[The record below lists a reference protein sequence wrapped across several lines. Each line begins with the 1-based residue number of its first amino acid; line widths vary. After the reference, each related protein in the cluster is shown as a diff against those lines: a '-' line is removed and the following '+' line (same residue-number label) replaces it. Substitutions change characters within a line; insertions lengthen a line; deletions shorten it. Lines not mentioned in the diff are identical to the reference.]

1 MRMRVGVDIGGTF
14 TDIVMSHNGQLTIHK
29 LPTTPQDPS
38 VAMLTGIQTITQNN
52 IYQLEWV
59 AHGTTVATNAILE
72 RKGGKIA
79 FITTYGF
86 RDILYIGRQNRPNLY
101 ALAPTLPDPL
111 IPRHLSYEVI
121 ERLDHTG
128 RVVKPLDNESLNDL
142 LESLAQDRVDAV
154 AICLLYSYLNPD
166 HERAIAEKI
175 IQKGILRTHQIILSN
190 EVLPEFREYE
200 RASTTTLEAYVRP
213 TVRRY
218 IENIR
223 AKLPENVPLR
233 IMKSDGGLMS
243 AERITRQTIQTAL
256 SGPAAGVIGAY
267 KITQLAGIEG
277 IITLDIGGTS
287 TDVALCA
294 PNPSSR
300 PQSVI
305 DGLPIR
311 TRLLDIETIGA
322 GGGSIARVDAGGV
335 MRVGPQS
342 AGSLPGPA
350 VYGRGGQNATVSD
363 ALAVLGYL
371 EPAHFLGG
379 NMPLNLDLAESA
391 IVPLAE
397 ILNKTLIETA
407 EGIIEIANSNIE
419 RALRRVSV
427 ARGYDPRDFTLVAF
441 GGGGALQACAVAKR
455 LDISRVFI
463 PQHPG
468 VLCALGLLMSD
479 ISLNY
484 SNPVMTRLDV
494 EHSYSAIRTALMIG
508 YENAQTDLSAEGIA
522 DKDRLFIP
530 SLDMR
535 YVGQAYELNIP
546 YSQDTNL
553 ADAFHQA
560 HQKAYG
566 HALYDRPIEVITA
579 RLNAIGTVPHP
590 NIKPDTTPPNSS
602 PDIALLG
609 DKKTARGENLRLYDR
624 AKLPIGAEIIGGA
637 LIFQL
642 DSTIYVPSGWRAKCD
657 TFRNLILEQ
666 L

>member
-1 MRMRVGVDIGGTF
+1 MRVGVDIGGTF
-14 TDIVMSHNGQLTIHK
+14 TDIVMSHDGQLTVHK

-38 VAMLTGIQTITQNN
+38 IAMIDGIKTITNN
-52 IYQLEWV
+52 QLGRLEWV

-72 RKGGKIA
+72 RKGGRIA
-79 FITTYGF
+79 LITTQGF
-86 RDILYIGRQNRPNLY
+86 RDILFIGRQNRPDLY
-101 ALAPTLPDPL
+101 ALTPTLPAPL
-111 IPRHLSYEVI
+111 ILRHLCYEVI
-121 ERLDHTG
+121 ERLDHEG
-128 RVVKPLDNESLNDL
+128 RVIKPLDSDSVNSL
-142 LESLAQDRVDAV
+142 LESIAQDKVDAV

-166 HERAIAEKI
+166 HERLIAEKLT
-175 IQKGILRTHQIILSN
+175 QKNILRRHQIILSH

-200 RASTTTLEAYVRP
+200 RASTTALEAYVRP

-218 IENIR
+218 IEAIR
-223 AKLPENVPLR
+223 AKLPEKVPLR

-243 AERITRQTIQTAL
+243 ADGITRQTIQTAL

-267 KITQLAGIEG
+267 KIAQLAGFED

-294 PNPSSR
+294 PNPASR

-342 AGSLPGPA
+342 AGSIPGPA
-350 VYGRGGQNATVSD
+350 VYGRGGQIATVSD
-363 ALAVLGYL
+363 ALAMLGYL
-371 EPAHFLGG
+371 DPNHFLGG
-379 NMPLNLDLAESA
+379 NMPLNLDLAEAS

-397 ILNKTLIETA
+397 ILNKSVLETA

-455 LDISRVFI
+455 LGISRILI

-468 VLCALGLLMSD
+468 VLCALGLLMAD

-484 SNPVMTRLDV
+484 TSPVMTRLDNLQAQ
-494 EHSYSAIRTALMIG
+494 SAIRTALMIC
-508 YENAQTDLSAEGIA
+508 YENAQTDLSAESIA
-522 DKDRLFIP
+522 ESDRVFIP

-546 YSQDTNL
+546 YDQDQNL

-566 HALYDRPIEVITA
+566 HGLYDRPIEVINA
-579 RLNAIGTVPHP
+579 RMKAVGTVAHP
-590 NIKPDTTPPNSS
+590 NIKPETPSANSS
-602 PDIALLG
+602 ADVAFLG
-609 DKKTARGENLRLYDR
+609 DKKTGRGEQLRLYDR

-642 DSTIYVPSGWRAKCD
+642 DSTVYIPTGWRAKCD

-666 L
+666 I

>member
-1 MRMRVGVDIGGTF
+1 MRVGVDIGGTF
-14 TDIVMSHNGQLTIHK
+14 TDIVMSHDGQLTIHK

-52 IYQLEWV
+52 IHRLEWV

-86 RDILYIGRQNRPNLY
+86 RDILYIGRQNRPDLY
-101 ALAPTLPDPL
+101 ALVPTLPAPL
-111 IPRHLSYEVI
+111 IPRHLSYEVL
-121 ERLDHTG
+121 ERLDHEG
-128 RVVKPLDNESLNDL
+128 RIIKPLDSESLNDV
-142 LESLAQDRVDAV
+142 LESLSQDRVDAV

-175 IQKGILRTHQIILSN
+175 IQKGILRTHQIILSH

-200 RASTTTLEAYVRP
+200 RASTTSLEAYVRP

-223 AKLPENVPLR
+223 AKLPEKVPLR

-267 KITQLAGIEG
+267 KIAQLAGIEG

-350 VYGRGGQNATVSD
+350 VYGRGGQLATVSD

-371 EPAHFLGG
+371 DPAHFLGG
-379 NMPLNLDLAESA
+379 TMPLNLDLAESA

-484 SNPVMTRLDV
+484 SSPVMTRLDMPQA
-494 EHSYSAIRTALMIG
+494 YSAIRTALMIC
-508 YENAQTDLSAEGIA
+508 YENAQTDLSAESIA

-546 YSQDTNL
+546 YSQDQNL
-553 ADAFHQA
+553 ADVFHQA
-560 HQKAYG
+560 HQKTYG
-566 HALYDRPIEVITA
+566 HALYDRPIEVITT

-590 NIKPDTTPPNSS
+590 NIKPDATPPNSS
-602 PDIALLG
+602 PDIAFLS
-609 DKKTARGENLRLYDR
+609 DKKTIRGENLRLYDR
-624 AKLPIGAEIIGGA
+624 VKLPIGAEIIGGA

-657 TFRNLILEQ
+657 AFRNLILEQ
-666 L
+666 V